1 MTRLVSGKVVKV
13 PSANVS
19 ADRYQ
24 FLELAE
30 AEPDLGLPPSNN
42 YALSSDP
49 QGNRKWIDLT
59 TTLGNS
65 DVAIGN
71 VFAAGTLYGNNLI
84 VRNIDILDALIGET
98 TLANVII
105 AKQIFAA
112 NVTTDR
118 ITANIWEGIY
128 TANVIESPENLFYS
142 NDRVIA
148 NLNLASIDIF
158 GDVADL
164 SNIDFGQGLL
174 WDGNAFA
181 PVYISSELANIAD
194 LALRVTSLENFTTA
208 NVAEASSNLYF
219 TNTRAIAA
227 LVGANVVLNNLFVA
241 GDLTVQGNSAI
252 LNVSTLVVED
262 KNIVVANGA
271 VSAATAD
278 GAGIS
283 IQGADANITYRESG
297 DKFEINKNLD
307 VTGNIIAGSGT
318 GGSITGANLITAET
332 FTANLLRTDTIVSNT
347 LVNFNT
353 LTTRTIFANIV
364 ANVIRTD
371 TITTISLQSNSLV
384 SNLLSITGVAQVN
397 GYDVLTK
404 ELTDATFEPMGHEN
418 KANSQISFNANTRTF
433 TIQPTD
439 NSYTVWV
446 KGNKFVKNGTESV
459 VIANTSGLYYIYF
472 NTNGNVAVR
481 SSYFDWENDAPT
493 AYIYFNA
500 NTQAA
505 PFFADERHGITLD
518 WATHE
523 YLHRTRGAAIAEG
536 FSISNYT
543 DSGNGSLDSHA
554 QLDISNGTFFD
565 EDLEVHIT
573 HSNTPTPNTWE
584 QDLQGPA
591 RIPMFY
597 LVGTEWIRD
606 EPTDFPLKQGTAR
619 IKYNQLSG
627 GQWTTPDVPT
637 NTHYTTSWI
646 IATNNVNYPI
656 IAIMGQS
663 HHNNIGNQESIN
675 FQDLTLT
682 NFPVIEFRPLYK
694 IIWQTNANYGNT
706 PKAVI
711 REVYDLRNV
720 ISASPSAAIA
730 SDHGLLSG
738 LGDDD
743 HSQYLHI
750 ENARTVTAGHT
761 FSATQSFANVI
772 VSELLAGNLTGQVS
786 DISNHS
792 INALYDVDIT
802 NVTINS
808 TLIWNGSKFVTGA
821 ADTAL
826 FSESANL
833 ASRANLVLSLDN
845 FTTAN
850 LIEGG
855 DNQYFT
861 NTRARQAFTAGTGIV
876 IQENGNIQVSDN
888 ILTGN
893 VTASTIT
900 SNTLT
905 LDILRSNLV
914 YTKDVIANGNVIAN
928 GLIIRNIEVSD
939 NILTGNI
946 TASTITSNTLVLDII
961 TANVFNGLP
970 AANLDLLTTDDL
982 NEGSSNLYFT
992 IPRARTAFSGGLGIA
1007 ISANGVI
1014 SAKGDDTGTGMF
1026 NSGINLLA
1034 GGYTEDVYANTTV
1047 FSAADGAS
1055 FILYSFHIT
1064 NLTSETA
1071 YLKGRYVAN
1080 GIPVLFADML
1090 EIEADSSQELLRKP
1104 HVFKPGDYIQL
1115 QSFNSTGN
1123 AAPNVLSTYIS
1134 YQASTDE
1141 LYNRV
1146 ANTLTNNDAVFVFD
1160 SPGRASIIE
1169 AYTLVNLSQNTVPV
1183 TTMLTNAAGNTT
1195 NYITSNLRIPPGSS
1209 IEVCEY
1215 PKAVPED
1222 YKIRVNKFGNPADQ
1236 VSLFIT
1242 SKFTSFYSIAPS
1254 SGNMT
1259 EGQSVIFNIET
1270 LNLAGGTVLYYTIES
1285 MAGNV
1290 SQADFDTPIQG
1301 SVTVNNDSA
1310 SLTITANTDN
1320 NTSFEGNEIFRVQL
1334 RKGSTSGIVVAT
1346 SANVSIL
1353 DTSNLVTFTVLE
1365 SSAALYYDATDPG
1378 V

>member
-792 INALYDVDIT
+792 VNSLVDVDIT
-802 NVTINS
+802 GIIAGQIIAWDGT
-808 TLIWNGSKFVTGA
+808 KFVPGS
-821 ADTAL
+821 ADVAL
-826 FSESANL
+826 FSE
-833 ASRANLVLSLDN
+833 RANTAERATVANTVLSL
-845 FTTAN
+845 
-850 LIEGG
+850 EG
-855 DNQYFT
+855 
-861 NTRARQAFTAGTGIV
+861 
-876 IQENGNIQVSDN
+876 
-888 ILTGN
+888 
-893 VTASTIT
+893 
-900 SNTLT
+900 
-905 LDILRSNLV
+905 
-914 YTKDVIANGNVIAN
+914 
-928 GLIIRNIEVSD
+928 
-939 NILTGNI
+939 
-946 TASTITSNTLVLDII
+946 
-961 TANVFNGLP
+961 
-970 AANLDLLTTDDL
+970 LTTDDL
-982 NEGSSNLYFT
+982 NEGSANLYFSV
-992 IPRARTAFSGGLGIA
+992 PRARTAFSAGLGIA

-1034 GGYTEDVYANTTV
+1034 GGYTDAEYSNAAI

-1064 NLTSETA
+1064 NLSSEAA
-1071 YLKGRYVAN
+1071 YLKGRYIVGDGEAN
-1080 GIPVLFADML
+1080 TVLFANLL
-1090 EIEADSSQELLRKP
+1090 EIEGDSSQELLRKP
-1104 HVFKPGDYIQL
+1104 QVFKPGDRIEL
-1115 QSFNSTGN
+1115 QSFDKDGVAT
-1123 AAPNVLSTYIS
+1123 PNVLSTYIS

-1146 ANTLTNNDAVFVFD
+1146 ARTLSDNTAVFVFD

-1169 AYTLVNLSQNTVPV
+1169 SLLLVNLSPNTVPV
-1183 TTMLTNAAGNTT
+1183 TTYLTNSNGDLT
-1195 NYITSNLRIPPGSS
+1195 NYITSNLKVPPGSS

-1222 YKIRVNKFGNPADQ
+1222 YKIKINKFGNPDDA
-1236 VSLFIT
+1236 VSVFIT
-1242 SKFTSFYSIAPS
+1242 SKFTSFYSIQPS
-1254 SGNMT
+1254 TGSLS
-1259 EGQSVIFNIET
+1259 EGSSVIFNVET
-1270 LNLAGGTVLYYTIES
+1270 LNLAGGTVLYYTTEV
-1285 MAGNV
+1285 MAGNIDQ
-1290 SQADFDTPIQG
+1290 SDFDTPIDG
-1301 SVTVNNDSA
+1301 SVTINNDSA
-1310 SLTITANTDN
+1310 SITVTANTDI
-1320 NTSFEGNEIFRVQL
+1320 SSQFEGDEVFRLQL
-1334 RKGSTSGIVVAT
+1334 RKGSTSGVVVAT
-1346 SANVSIL
+1346 SANVTIA
-1353 DTSNLVTFTVLE
+1353 DTSNTVTFGVFE
-1365 SSAALYYDATDPG
+1365 SSSALYYDPTDPG

>member
-404 ELTDATFEPMGHEN
+404 ELTNATFEPMGHEN

-619 IKYNQLSG
+619 IKYNELSG

-914 YTKDVIANGNVIAN
+914 YTRDVNATGNLIAN
-928 GLIIRNIEVSD
+928 GLIIRGIQVSD

-946 TASTITSNTLVLDII
+946 TASAITSNTLVLDVI
-961 TANVFNGLP
+961 TANTFNGLP
-970 AANLDLLTTDDL
+970 AANISLLTTDDL
-982 NEGSSNLYFT
+982 DEGAANLYFT
-992 IPRARTAFSGGLGIA
+992 LARARDAYTEGQGIA

-1014 SAKGDDTGTGMF
+1014 STRGDDTGLGAF
-1026 NSGINLLA
+1026 NSGINLAANLKPSA
-1034 GGYTEDVYANTTV
+1034 TYANIKTFPAVEGNSFIV
-1047 FSAADGAS
+1047 FSFLA
-1055 FILYSFHIT
+1055 T
-1064 NLTSETA
+1064 NRSSNIS
-1071 YLKGRYVAN
+1071 YLSARVRTNGNTVMLAN
-1080 GIPVLFADML
+1080 LLKLPPNSST
-1090 EIEADSSQELLRKP
+1090 EIFRKP
-1104 HVFKPGDYIQL
+1104 QVFKPNDSIEILSLNQN
-1115 QSFNSTGN
+1115 QTP
-1123 AAPNVLSTYIS
+1123 AANLVTAYIS
-1134 YQASTDE
+1134 YQGSIDATF
-1141 LYNRV
+1141 NRSV
-1146 ANTLTNNDAVFVFD
+1146 LSIPDNQAYMLFQSAAVT
-1160 SPGRASIIE
+1160 SIVE
-1169 AYTLVNLSQNTVPV
+1169 SLNLVNLGPNVMPV
-1183 TTMLTNAAGNTT
+1183 DA
-1195 NYITSNLRIPPGSS
+1195 YITNNNNELVTYLVSNLVIPPYTSVE
-1209 IEVCEY
+1209 ICEY
-1215 PKAVPED
+1215 PKALLD
-1222 YKIRVNKFGNPADQ
+1222 NDKIWIQKWDNPREMSVF
-1236 VSLFIT
+1236 VSSKVTSSYNIT
-1242 SKFTSFYSIAPS
+1242 PSATAVVEGDSITFDLVTR
-1254 SGNMT
+1254 N
-1259 EGQSVIFNIET
+1259 V
-1270 LNLAGGTVLYYTIES
+1270 LDGTVLYYE
-1285 MAGNV
+1285 
-1290 SQADFDTPIQG
+1290 IQG
-1301 SVTVNNDSA
+1301 
-1310 SLTITANTDN
+1310 I
-1320 NTSFEGNEIFRVQL
+1320 
-1334 RKGSTSGIVVAT
+1334 
-1346 SANVSIL
+1346 
-1353 DTSNLVTFTVLE
+1353 
-1365 SSAALYYDATDPG
+1365 
-1378 V
+1378 